1 MAIQSNQPSVNWV
14 LVSSRC
20 PWSRLVKSREIVH
33 PGEREAWGGGGKGL
47 FCDVPWWAILKKFW
61 ELFCFSFF
69 FLRGVGPKNG
79 ELFDTGKNACKQV
92 ENCSLWSKVLCP
104 VVWCVSYLCVC
115 CFLNIF
121 TVCIAALWGE
131 MSILYCTKMPLFVF
145 TVIYIKIQ

>member
-33 PGEREAWGGGGKGL
+33 PGEREAWGVCFVVFLG
-47 FCDVPWWAILKKFW
+47 
-61 ELFCFSFF
+61 ELFWRNFESCFVFGFF

-79 ELFDTGKNACKQV
+79 ELFDAGKNACKQV

-104 VVWCVSYLCVC
+104 VVWCVSYLCVH

-121 TVCIAALWGE
+121 TACIAAFWGE
-131 MSILYCTKMPLFVF
+131 MCILYCTKMPLFVF